1 MATKSFTL
9 RKTTVGYG
17 SYVQG
22 TGTDT
27 ALRSDAVIANLA
39 ILDTGQNSISANV
52 IDTESVLLSWELSF
66 SFVTSAST
74 PNPIAMR
81 IVASPTGEPV
91 TVKDGVTVVNTNSNT
106 INTVTDVVRV
116 PQGRWVYY
124 SLFIQWSDFDSP
136 ETTWYERAATLYVQI
151 PKAHNSVDN
160 LWARVPEY
168 YRNLDYQQ
176 NSQPLYNFIE
186 LFGWEIDRT
195 RTLIETLALSNDPDL
210 AVTPALKELA
220 YETGLE
226 FSADTLGTT
235 KARAVLNNI
244 GYIRR
249 RKGTTGSISTYLSAL
264 TGCQITYEYA
274 SPDYKFK
281 VHSQRVNFITD
292 PKFSQAL
299 GSATTGT
306 TPYPTT
312 KRTSSTY
319 GVYTYADSSPANSPS
334 VSALSD
340 NLIVS
345 VPSGGSTPIV
355 VTVYARNSFPRWNP
369 AYYYT
374 SFDATYTGGASFSMF
389 DTQSTLVWD
398 SLSAGQK
405 PTYTFTAPSILPTS
419 TTSPSSTRVE
429 IAPLGTTETTTTAYP
444 YLVFVVPPGG
454 SVTLTKWMVEANS
467 IGDYFDGDTR
477 EGGLIPS
484 ITGNGQGVS
493 DYRWA
498 NPSTPSF
505 SYYMLDYQR
514 VATLAVDII
523 KNYIASVLIK
533 DNVVIEWDYYY
544 GKT

>member
-22 TGTDT
+22 TGTDS
-27 ALRSDAVIANLA
+27 ALRSDAVIANLTLTD
-39 ILDTGQNSISANV
+39 IGESTFSANV
-52 IDTESVLLSWELSF
+52 IDNESVLLSWDLSF
-66 SFVTSAST
+66 SFATSASVPT
-74 PNPIAMR
+74 PIGMR

-91 TVKDGVTVVNTNSNT
+91 TAQDGVVVLNTSSNTVNTF
-106 INTVTDVVRV
+106 TDIVRV
-116 PQGRWVYY
+116 PEGRWVYY
-124 SLFIQWSDFDSP
+124 SLFIKWSDFGSP
-136 ETTWYERAATLYVQI
+136 ATTWFERVSTLYIQI
-151 PKAHNSVDN
+151 PKTHNSIEN
-160 LWARVPEY
+160 LWSRIPEY
-168 YRNLDYQQ
+168 YRNLDAQ
-176 NSQPLYNFIE
+176 NDSQPLYNFME

-195 RTLIETLALSNDPDL
+195 RTLIETIALSNDPEL
-210 AVTPALKELA
+210 AVTPALQELA

-226 FSADTLGTT
+226 FDPNTLGTT

-264 TGCQITYEYA
+264 TGCQITYAYSA
-274 SPDYKFK
+274 SKHRFK
-281 VHSQRVNFITD
+281 VHSQRINFITD
-292 PKFSQAL
+292 PKFAQAL

-306 TPYPTT
+306 TPYPTSR
-312 KRTSSTY
+312 RTSSTY
-319 GVYTYADSSPANSPS
+319 GVYTYANSSPANAAS
-334 VSALSD
+334 VTAANS

-345 VPSGGSTPIV
+345 VPSGGSTPLI
-355 VTVYARNSFPRWNP
+355 VTVYARNSLPRWNP

-374 SFDATYTGGASFSMF
+374 SFDATYTGGASFSFFGME
-389 DTQSTLVWD
+389 TSLTWD
-398 SLSAGQK
+398 ALSAGQK
-405 PTYTFTAPSILPTS
+405 PTYTFPTPSILPTS
-419 TTSPSSTRVE
+419 TTSPTSTRVE
-429 IAPLGTTETTTTAYP
+429 LAPLGTTETTTTSYP
-444 YLVFVVPPGG
+444 YLVFVIPPGG

-477 EGGLIPS
+477 EGGLLPS
-484 ITGNGQGVS
+484 ISGGGQGVS

-514 VATLAVDII
+514 VASLAGDLI

-533 DNVVIEWDYYY
+533 DDVVLEWDYYY
-544 GKT
+544 GKP